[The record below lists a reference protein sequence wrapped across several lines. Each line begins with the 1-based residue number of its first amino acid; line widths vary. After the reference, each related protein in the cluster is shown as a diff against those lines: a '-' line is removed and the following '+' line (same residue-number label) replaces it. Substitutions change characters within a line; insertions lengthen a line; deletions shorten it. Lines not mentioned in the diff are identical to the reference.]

1 MTFSILVAQVVA
13 FGFGM
18 PGNKCAVCC
27 DSQDHWFLWSK
38 WCVFSRKQLSKHQAT
53 KVQHSAGRPL
63 HSCGW
68 PKPPEGPA
76 HPTETGPPAEKS
88 SPLLLAETVNRQPR
102 ALSTADGWLISLFQY
117 HPQWI
122 SPNCKIKLT
131 PNYKQFLH
139 GITQSSFVRFHCQ
152 NISFLAAGTAPFQ
165 HTKASLSSFKIK
177 KKIRRGLWFKRQV
190 QFIFEQAKMAL
201 MVQMHWLMLQTNR
214 IHASF
219 WSYYLLKKNPL
230 HQWLETQRCNT
241 KTCVILQIFI
251 VFLRLPVQTQ
261 CCIPDSNPNSDLLC
275 CPTCGNS
282 GLGFSP
288 TLHPRKSKS
297 GVKQDKSI
305 AVEGA
310 RVGTCEFI
318 NCHFKNED
326 KNDLD

>member
-139 GITQSSFVRFHCQ
+139 GKTQSSFVRFHCQ

-165 HTKASLSSFKIK
+165 RTEASLSSFKIK
-177 KKIRRGLWFKRQV
+177 KKIRSPIYFWTSKNG
-190 QFIFEQAKMAL
+190 IDGTNAL
-201 MVQMHWLMLQTNR
+201 VDTANKSNPCIVLE
-214 IHASF
+214 
-219 WSYYLLKKNPL
+219 LLSLKKKNPL

-318 NCHFKNED
+318 NCHLKNED